1 MGTMILHLYLVRHGQ
16 TTFNKYNR
24 LQGWCNAPLTASGL
38 ADADRAG
45 HKLEGYDFAAAY
57 CSDTSRA
64 EITAKRILDIN
75 EAAGHARPELT
86 ADMHFREQCYGY
98 FEGQDMSLAWTAAG
112 GPHGA
117 KDYYD
122 IVAKFGLA
130 ASRDFLKEAD
140 PFHDAES
147 DEEYWTRVEGAFQLI
162 ASNPNL
168 KDGDDVLQ
176 ISHGNTLLS
185 LGHRFGGPELDLNER
200 PANGSVTVLDF
211 DTRKPFDDAVTIVS
225 YGE

>member
-1 MGTMILHLYLVRHGQ
+1 MHGQ
-16 TTFNKYNR
+16 NSRPICISAN
-24 LQGWCNAPLTASGL
+24 NAT
-38 ADADRAG
+38 
-45 HKLEGYDFAAAY
+45 
-57 CSDTSRA
+57 DTSRVR
-64 EITAKRILDIN
+64 TCRWL
-75 EAAGHARPELT
+75 
-86 ADMHFREQCYGY
+86 
-98 FEGQDMSLAWTAAG
+98 
-112 GPHGA
+112 GPLRVGSHGA

-185 LGHRFGGPELDLNER
+185 LGHRFGGPDLDLSER

-211 DTRKPFDDAVTIVS
+211 DTTKPFSQAVTIVS
-225 YGE
+225 YGK